1 MHAGHDKINREE
13 EFGFLRVD
21 RDLLAVVVE
30 GVGELERCAGYVM
43 AFEFFVVLETL
54 DHEKGQAQQDGDNE
68 VADQQFALAHLRAF
82 TAKTTV
88 TELTIRTAV
97 LKAPI
102 LMLSCWLAAA
112 KR

>member
-1 MHAGHDKINREE
+1 
-13 EFGFLRVD
+13 
-21 RDLLAVVVE
+21 
-30 GVGELERCAGYVM
+30 M

-54 DHEKGQAQQDGDNE
+54 DHEKGQAQQT
-68 VADQQFALAHLRAF
+68 VTTSSRPAVWRLPTSAAF
-82 TAKTTV
+82 TPNTV

-102 LMLSCWLAAA
+102 LMLTAGWRPQ